1 VPGIDGQHDLRS
13 PLCICV
19 FAKPARPGASKT
31 RLIPAVGAAGAANLA
46 RAFFDDIWAT
56 VREVTDASI
65 VLAVTES
72 DPALDP
78 GPNIEVWIQGDGDLG
93 DRMERAL
100 RRGLEQADA
109 AIVVGSDLPGLP
121 RRVFEQA
128 RDGLRTHDAVV
139 GPSDDGGFYLIGLTR
154 CPQRLLGGLP
164 WSRSDTR
171 EHTLTRLRSHGLRIR
186 QLERWFD
193 VDTPADLE
201 RLRKL
206 ISSGAV
212 SAPATAAALRGV
224 PRRISVIVPV
234 LNEQARIASRLE
246 ELNETGGI
254 DEVIV
259 VDGGSTDRTAA
270 IARSCNGVT
279 VIESERGRARQMNAG
294 AQVATGNVLL
304 FLHADVSLPKN
315 AAALINQALDR
326 PEAIAGAFKTWTV
339 SDSHRSRLEPLLHLA
354 DLRSRYTS
362 LPYGDQAIFVN
373 ADSFRAVGGYPNQP
387 LMEDFEF
394 SRRLKRH
401 GKIVRVPASVTVSG
415 RRFLRRPLYY
425 AALMN
430 IFPLL
435 YRMGVPAQTLARFYR
450 DSR

>member
-1 VPGIDGQHDLRS
+1 V
-13 PLCICV
+13 
-19 FAKPARPGASKT
+19 SKT
-31 RLIPAVGAAGAANLA
+31 RLIPAVGAERAANLA

-56 VREVTDASI
+56 VRALSDATP
-65 VLAVTES
+65 VLAVTEP

-78 GPNIEVWIQGDGDLG
+78 GPNVAVWMQGDGDLG

-121 RRVFEQA
+121 RRMFEAA
-128 RDGLRTHDAVV
+128 RDALLTYDAVI

-154 CPQRLLGGLP
+154 CPAGLLAGLP

-171 EHTLTRLRSHGLRIR
+171 EHTLARLRANGLRIR
-186 QLERWFD
+186 ELEPWFD
-193 VDTPADLE
+193 VDTPDDLE

-206 ISSGAV
+206 ISSGAI
-212 SAPATAAALRGV
+212 SAPAVAAALRSI
-224 PRRISVIVPV
+224 PRRISVIIPA

-246 ELNETGGI
+246 ELKATGGI

-270 IARSCNGVT
+270 IARSFDGVT
-279 VIESERGRARQMNAG
+279 VIESDRGRARQMNAG
-294 AQVATGNVLL
+294 AKVATGSVFL
-304 FLHADVSLPKN
+304 FLHADVSLPKD

-326 PEAIAGAFKTWTV
+326 PGAIAGAFKTWTV
-339 SDSHRSRLEPLLHLA
+339 ADSHRTWFEPLLHLA

-362 LPYGDQAIFVN
+362 LPYGDQTIFVS
-373 ADSFRAVGGYPNQP
+373 ADAFRAAGGYPDQP
-387 LMEDFEF
+387 LMEDLEF
-394 SRRLKRH
+394 SRRLKRQ
-401 GKIVRVPASVTVSG
+401 GKIVRVSASVTVSG
-415 RRFLRRPLYY
+415 RRFQRRPLYY

-430 IFPLL
+430 VFPLL
-435 YRMGVPAQTLARFYR
+435 YRMGVPAQSLARFYR

>member
-1 VPGIDGQHDLRS
+1 V
-13 PLCICV
+13 
-19 FAKPARPGASKT
+19 SKT
-31 RLIPAVGAAGAANLA
+31 RLIPAVGAAGATNLA

-56 VREVTDASI
+56 VREVSDASL
-65 VLAVTES
+65 VLAVTEP

-78 GPNIEVWIQGDGDLG
+78 GPNIEVWMQGDGDLG

-121 RRVFEQA
+121 SRVFVAA
-128 RDGLRTHDAVV
+128 RDALRTHDAVI

-154 CPQRLLGGLP
+154 CPAGLLAGLP
-164 WSRSDTR
+164 WSRSDTCA
-171 EHTLTRLRSHGLRIR
+171 HTLTRLGAHGLRI
-186 QLERWFD
+186 QQIEHWFD
-193 VDTPADLE
+193 VDTPEDLE

-212 SAPATAAALRGV
+212 SAPATAAALRTV
-224 PRRISVIVPV
+224 PRRISVIIPA
-234 LNEQARIASRLE
+234 LNEEARIASRLE
-246 ELNETGGI
+246 ELNEIGGI

-259 VDGGSTDRTAA
+259 VEGGSTDRTAA
-270 IARSCNGVT
+270 IARSFDGVT
-279 VIESERGRARQMNAG
+279 VIESDRGRARQMNAG
-294 AQVATGNVLL
+294 AKVATGNVLL

-315 AAALINQALDR
+315 AAPLINQALDR
-326 PEAIAGAFKTWTV
+326 PDAIAGAFKTWTV
-339 SDSHRSRLEPLLHLA
+339 ADLGRSWLGPLLHLA

-373 ADSFRAVGGYPNQP
+373 ADAFRAAGGYPDQP
-387 LMEDFEF
+387 LMEDLEF
-394 SRRLKRH
+394 SRRLKRR
-401 GKIVRVPASVTVSG
+401 GKIVRIPGSVTVSG
-415 RRFLRRPLYY
+415 RRFQRRPVYY

-435 YRMGVPAQTLARFYR
+435 YRLGVPAQSLARFYR
-450 DSR
+450 DAR